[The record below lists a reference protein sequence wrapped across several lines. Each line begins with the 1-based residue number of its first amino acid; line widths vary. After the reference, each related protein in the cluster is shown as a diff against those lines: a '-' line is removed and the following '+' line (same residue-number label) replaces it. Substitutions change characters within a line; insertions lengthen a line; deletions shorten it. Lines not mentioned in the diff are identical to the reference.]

1 MMVEIEVHD
10 IKDGIARVELVLN
23 DKEWNIFSTICMR
36 KGTDSCGEPMN
47 GFLFSL
53 VRKSYNRSL
62 QEMIK
67 EKVKCIRLYDGK
79 RDVYAKTKTIIYSF
93 KCK

>member
-1 MMVEIEVHD
+1 M
-10 IKDGIARVELVLN
+10 KDGIARVELVLDDN
-23 DKEWNIFSTICMR
+23 EWKTFFTICMR
-36 KGTDSCGEPMN
+36 KGMDSCGEPMN

-67 EKVKCIRLYDGK
+67 EKVKCAKLYKGK
-79 RDVYAKTKTIIYSF
+79 RDVYAKSKTVIYSF